1 MKRIHP
7 NRCLLSVFSAVTL
20 PASAPRSP
28 QQTANTKPTLH
39 FRPQDAK
46 AGDVIPFYWKGDY
59 HLFYLKGPDWAHVV
73 SRDLL
78 RWQELP
84 NALIKGSDPL
94 GPDWESIWTGS
105 VVEHGGTFYLF
116 YTGKNSNDPLGDQKV
131 MQARSV
137 DLIHWTKHPEYTFY
151 ADGKIYWNKTINGA
165 IDDKQIYHHQAFR
178 DPHVVWNGR
187 ENRWWLALHAML
199 ADGSAPNVGLY
210 TSRDLTHWTPHA
222 PLVGFR
228 FGRLSRP
235 VRAERLVERQLRR
248 LSLYA
253 GTRYGGD
260 RPARTALRLRR
271 PPGGQNHVRRETQ
284 DTDRMDRRL

>member
-1 MKRIHP
+1 
-7 NRCLLSVFSAVTL
+7 
-20 PASAPRSP
+20 
-28 QQTANTKPTLH
+28 
-39 FRPQDAK
+39 
-46 AGDVIPFYWKGDY
+46 
-59 HLFYLKGPDWAHVV
+59 
-73 SRDLL
+73 
-78 RWQELP
+78 
-84 NALIKGSDPL
+84 
-94 GPDWESIWTGS
+94 
-105 VVEHGGTFYLF
+105 
-116 YTGKNSNDPLGDQKV
+116 

-222 PLVGFR
+222 PLVVYPASVSGDCPDLFELNGLWNVNCADYHYMQVR
-228 FGRLSRP
+228 DTGAIDPP
-235 VRAERLVERQLRR
+235 VQPYDCGDLR
-248 LSLYA
+248 
-253 GTRYGGD
+253 
-260 RPARTALRLRR
+260 
-271 PPGGQNHVRRETQ
+271 GQNHVRRETQ

>member
-7 NRCLLSVFSAVTL
+7 NRCRRAALTVLLSVFSAVTL

-59 HLFYLKGPDWAHVV
+59 QLFYLKGPDWAHVV

-137 DLIHWTKHPEYTFY
+137 DLIHWTKHP
-151 ADGKIYWNKTINGA
+151 
-165 IDDKQIYHHQAFR
+165 
-178 DPHVVWNGR
+178 
-187 ENRWWLALHAML
+187 
-199 ADGSAPNVGLY
+199 
-210 TSRDLTHWTPHA
+210 
-222 PLVGFR
+222 
-228 FGRLSRP
+228 
-235 VRAERLVERQLRR
+235 
-248 LSLYA
+248 
-253 GTRYGGD
+253 
-260 RPARTALRLRR
+260 
-271 PPGGQNHVRRETQ
+271 
-284 DTDRMDRRL
+284 